1 MTDPPAWL
9 QTFAAIVALVISVV
23 AIWQSNAVERKRNK
37 LRAHGIA
44 VAIYPELLKLAAT
57 LKFTHENFQQ
67 LKLRNSALVGQSIA
81 AMVHTGTISIPF
93 VLDRNVDNLYLL
105 GEPVGPARLQLVNVL
120 LQYSDLV
127 RDIAGRV
134 VMMNAQQWPEAVDHL
149 DSHLNLISVVVD
161 KYVVDVRPIHDS
173 VKG

>member
-1 MTDPPAWL
+1 MTDLPAWL
-9 QTFAAIVALVISVV
+9 QAFAAIVALVISVV
-23 AIWQSNAVERKRNK
+23 AIWQSNAVERKRDR

-44 VAIYPELLKLAAT
+44 VAIYPELLKLAET
-57 LKFTHENFQQ
+57 LKFTHQNFQQ

-93 VLDRNVDNLYLL
+93 MFDRNVDNLYLL
-105 GEPVGPARLQLVNVL
+105 GEPAGPACLQLINVL
-120 LQYSDLV
+120 LQYNDLV
-127 RDIAGRV
+127 QDIASRV

-149 DSHLNLISVVVD
+149 DSHLDLISAVVD
-161 KYVVDVRPIHDS
+161 KCVAEVRPIHDS